1 MTYLEL
7 VNDVLTR
14 LRESEVTS
22 VNDTTYSKL
31 IAKFVNDAKRT
42 VEDAYDWS
50 ALETTITLNTVA
62 STQNY
67 ALTGVGQR
75 FKVVDAVNISNKS
88 SLSNISAAEMS
99 RYTNLSD
106 ATTSDPTYYSFK
118 GISSS
123 GDIKVD
129 LFPIPDAVYTL
140 KFEVV
145 IPQANLTVNSDKMSV
160 PSDPVVYLAFAK
172 ALAERGEDG
181 GMASS
186 EAAQLYRQALA
197 DAIAIEGSRQV
208 ELHNWVAV

>member
-1 MTYLEL
+1 MTYLQL
-7 VNDVLTR
+7 VNDVLIR

-42 VEDAYDWS
+42 VEDAYSWS
-50 ALETTITLNTVA
+50 AFETTISLNTVA
-62 STQNY
+62 DTQNY
-67 ALTGVGQR
+67 ALTGVGKR
-75 FKVVDAVNISNKS
+75 FKVIDAVNTTNKS
-88 SLSNISAAEMS
+88 ALTNISALEMS
-99 RYTNLSD
+99 RFTNLSD
-106 ATTSDPTYYSFK
+106 ASNTIPTYYSFK
-118 GISSS
+118 GLSSS

-129 LFPIPDAVYTL
+129 LYPIPNAVYAL

-145 IPQANLTVNSDKMSV
+145 IPQADLTANSDVMSV
-160 PSDPVVYLAFAK
+160 PSDPVIYLAFAK

-197 DAIAIEGSRQV
+197 DAIAIESSRQV
-208 ELHNWVAV
+208 EHHNWVAV

>member
-1 MTYLEL
+1 MTFLEL

-22 VNDTTYSKL
+22 VTDTTYSKL

-42 VEDAYDWS
+42 VEDSYDWS
-50 ALETTITLNTVA
+50 ALETTISLNTV
-62 STQNY
+62 SGTQNY

-75 FKVVDAVNISNKS
+75 FKVVDAVNTSTKAG
-88 SLSNISAAEMS
+88 LANISAVEMS
-99 RYTNLSD
+99 RFTNLSD
-106 ATTSDPTYYSFK
+106 TSHAEPTYYSFK
-118 GISSS
+118 GISSG

-129 LFPIPDAVYTL
+129 LYPIPNAVYTL

-145 IPQANLTVNSDKMSV
+145 IPQANLSANSDKMSV
-160 PSDPVVYLAFAK
+160 PSDPVIYLAYAK